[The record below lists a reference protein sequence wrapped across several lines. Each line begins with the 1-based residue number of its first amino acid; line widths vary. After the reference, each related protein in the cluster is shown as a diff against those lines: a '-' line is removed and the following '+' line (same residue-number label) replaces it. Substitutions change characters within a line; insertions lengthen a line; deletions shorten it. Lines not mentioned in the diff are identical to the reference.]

1 VEAAERRPKVLIA
14 DDSAVTRFGVRMA
27 LEQAGVDVCAEA
39 ADAEA
44 AVELALSERP
54 DVCLLDLKMPK
65 GGGVRSAREIAKAM
79 PGTPI
84 VMLTAS
90 ESGADLLD
98 ALRGGAWGYILKD
111 DDLTAIIGAVKAAAA
126 GERPISKRAMRDLLR
141 RGGGADPS

>member
-1 VEAAERRPKVLIA
+1 MEESARRPRVLIA

-27 LEQAGVDVCAEA
+27 LEQGGVDVCAEA

-44 AVELALSERP
+44 AVELALSEHP

-65 GGGVRSAREIAKAM
+65 GGGVRSAREIAKTM
-79 PGTPI
+79 PATPI

-90 ESGADLLD
+90 ESGADLLE
-98 ALRGGAWGYILKD
+98 ALRSGAWGYILKD
-111 DDLTAIIGAVKAAAA
+111 EDLTAIIRAVKAAAA

-141 RGGGADPS
+141 RGRGADPS